1 MPVPYPGPPAAPV
14 PSKVG
19 ADAGPLGMPSPGRR
33 VGAPM
38 TTWGFLGS
46 GNIGS
51 TVARLAVDAGHD
63 VVLSNSRGPETL
75 ADLVAELGEPP
86 QSLAT
91 AVNGEFVPRS
101 ARATVQLRDGDAV
114 FTFQPI
120 TGG

>member
-1 MPVPYPGPPAAPV
+1 MSTCQITVNGEPRAIDAAQ
-14 PSKVG
+14 
-19 ADAGPLGMPSPGRR
+19 
-33 VGAPM
+33 
-38 TTWGFLGS
+38 
-46 GNIGS
+46 
-51 TVARLAVDAGHD
+51 
-63 VVLSNSRGPETL
+63 TL